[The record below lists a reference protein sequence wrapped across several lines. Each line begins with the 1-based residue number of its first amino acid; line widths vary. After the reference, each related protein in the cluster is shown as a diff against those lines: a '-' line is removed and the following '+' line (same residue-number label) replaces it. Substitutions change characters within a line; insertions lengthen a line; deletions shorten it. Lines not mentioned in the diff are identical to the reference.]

1 MASRMDRYQSEKQA
15 DSRTNRNKD
24 IYYNLS
30 EKDLENISI
39 TDNESI
45 ISTNTTNIDIEKLQ
59 SLLDNK
65 YRKNTNLRDYE
76 YVEDI
81 QKDLENTKEYD
92 LKKELE
98 HARKNKPENYDI
110 DRFKKLRTSEYEI
123 LNSLNINKD
132 DEEKEK
138 PTKEETEL
146 LTLIKTVNENAE
158 KRHPKTEQDLMDDL
172 LGDDNTEVLE
182 PIEMDDNL
190 EASIKKPTIV
200 EELEKTRELSKTDIK
215 NAEKTEKDTPEKIIE
230 NSFYT
235 GNLAINENDLE
246 DFKDLQKELKSSG
259 ILIKIIIIAII
270 IIVLAA
276 AVYFLNKY
284 LHLELF

>member
-110 DRFKKLRTSEYEI
+110 DRFKKIRTSEYEI

-270 IIVLAA
+270 IILLAA